1 MAEIPKPDYEQI
13 VKDAGIPTDKDGW
26 KSVLKAEMENEG
38 SVINNDS
45 RFSPFWRVIEAAVT
59 TCTTWL
65 INVLLVKYILP
76 NMFLA
81 TAKDK
86 YLDLLAWAC
95 RVERKPASKTKGMI
109 AFQRAAVKGPA
120 LIIPKD
126 TWIQTEAVNGKIYRV
141 RVTEDTTMPENET
154 SVLAEVEA
162 EEAGAGFNLGG
173 GYYHILPQSVPG
185 IALATNT
192 DDWLT
197 EAGAD
202 QESDDELRLRVR
214 NQWSAVAK
222 WHIDAAYRSL
232 LMQKAGIQ
240 DDNIYFQHNAP
251 RGPGT
256 ANALILLDTGEPSAE
271 MIDMLNAHIRDNG
284 QHGHGDDLLVMAMP
298 GIDTDVTMKLWP
310 LPSLTQEERT
320 QLKADAEHF
329 IRAAFRENL
338 DYRPTR
344 TNPVSRFSFSK
355 LGQELHAQFPGI
367 ASLEFGQADIIND
380 LTIPRLNTL
389 EVTLEVA

>member
-1 MAEIPKPDYEQI
+1 MSDIPKPDYEQI
-13 VKDAGIPTDKDGW
+13 VKDAGIPTDKGGW
-26 KSVLKAEMENEG
+26 KTVLKAEMEKEG
-38 SVINNDS
+38 AVINNDS
-45 RFSPFWRVIEAAVT
+45 RFSPFWRMIESAVL

-65 INVLLVKYILP
+65 INILLVKYILP

-95 RVERKPASKTKGMI
+95 RVERKLASRARGMI

-126 TWIQTEAVNGKIYRV
+126 TWIQTEAINGNIYRV
-141 RVTEDTTMPENET
+141 RVTEDTTLPENET
-154 SVLAEVEA
+154 VVLAQVEA
-162 EEAGAGFNLGG
+162 EEAGAAYNLGG
-173 GYYHILPQSVPG
+173 GYFHILPQAISG
-185 IALATNT
+185 IAAATNT

-202 QESDDELRLRVR
+202 AESDDDLRLRVR

-232 LMQKAGIQ
+232 LMEKAGIQ
-240 DDNIYFQHNAP
+240 DDNIYFEHNAP

-256 ANALILLDTGEPSAE
+256 ANALILLDTGEPAAE
-271 MIDMLNAHIRDNG
+271 MIADLNQHIRDNG
-284 QHGHGDDLLVMAMP
+284 QHGHGDDLQVMPLP
-298 GIDTDVTMKLWP
+298 GDEQDITMKLWP
-310 LPSLTQEERT
+310 KPELTPAERD
-320 QLKADAEHF
+320 QLKTDADNF
-329 IRAAFRENL
+329 IRAAFRENT

-344 TNPVSRFSFSK
+344 TNPVKRFSFSK
-355 LGQELHAQFPGI
+355 LGQELHAQFSGI
-367 ASLEFGQADIIND
+367 DSLEFGQPDIVNN
-380 LTIPRLNTL
+380 LTIPRLRSL
-389 EVTLEVA
+389 EVSLESA